1 LPLRSWKQVASLAS
15 RHEQLERSC
24 RLFFEPS
31 KSAAARG
38 SCRFFRFATG
48 ASRFPSTIKWR
59 EFTMRSLLK
68 RRWVLGLVAVVLTA
82 ASYAQWSNPA
92 DDVPA
97 YHPSAPLKVSALP
110 PILTEKQFTKEHF
123 PYPWQRHVYLQ
134 AATIGNVLYQLPCYC
149 RCDRS
154 LGHTSLRSCFEN
166 FHGTEC
172 STCAKEAFFAYA
184 QTRAGKT
191 PTQIR
196 EAVNRREYE
205 SIDLEKQ

>member
-1 LPLRSWKQVASLAS
+1 
-15 RHEQLERSC
+15 
-24 RLFFEPS
+24 
-31 KSAAARG
+31 
-38 SCRFFRFATG
+38 
-48 ASRFPSTIKWR
+48 
-59 EFTMRSLLK
+59 
-68 RRWVLGLVAVVLTA
+68 
-82 ASYAQWSNPA
+82 
-92 DDVPA
+92 
-97 YHPSAPLKVSALP
+97 VSALP